1 VQGKDEAVR
10 KAARTDA
17 NQQEIVRALKAAGI
31 SVEYIKLP
39 FDLVIYNPR
48 KNETAFGEC
57 KTAEG
62 RFTKGQIEFIQRWPG
77 KIYVFRSAEDAVR
90 QVIGEEAFA

>member
-1 VQGKDEAVR
+1 
-10 KAARTDA
+10 
-17 NQQEIVRALKAAGI
+17 
-31 SVEYIKLP
+31 
-39 FDLVIYNPR
+39 LVIYNPR
-48 KNETAFGEC
+48 KNETAFGEV

-90 QVIGEEAFA
+90 QVLGEEAFA